1 MAWDALRKAAPV
13 RANKRYLEILELAA
27 KEGEARV
34 DDILRCVLEQGE
46 TDEGKLNATAITG
59 ILNEGATVP
68 AATSINVTEVSLASF
83 DELLG
88 DGSEVPE

>member
-1 MAWDALRKAAPV
+1 L

-34 DDILRCVLEQGE
+34 DEVLRCLLEQGE
-46 TDEGKLNATAITG
+46 LGEGKLNAEAVLALLRDNGAI
-59 ILNEGATVP
+59 P
-68 AATSINVTEVSLASF
+68 PPTSIDVAEVSLSSF

-88 DGSEVPE
+88 GGPEVLK

>member
-1 MAWDALRKAAPV
+1 MAWDALRETSPSRV
-13 RANKRYLEILELAA
+13 NKRYLGILELAA

-34 DDILRCVLEQGE
+34 DDILRSLLEQGE
-46 TDEGKLNATAITG
+46 MGEGKLNATVISD

-68 AATSINVTEVSLASF
+68 AATSINVAEISLASF

-88 DGSEVPE
+88 VEPEVAE

>member
-1 MAWDALRKAAPV
+1 MAWDELRESSPL

-34 DDILRCVLEQGE
+34 DAALGCLLETGEQG
-46 TDEGKLNATAITG
+46 EGKLNAQAVRALLLAG
-59 ILNEGATVP
+59 DVSAP
-68 AATSINVTEVSLASF
+68 VTRIDIAEVSLAGF

-88 DGSEVPE
+88 GTGVLQ